1 MAPVTLLVP
10 AYQYPTVDGF
20 WAGLEANSPPVKYL
34 VANVDSGPGNSP
46 NSDYVTAIS
55 AAQAAGITVLG
66 YIYTGYG
73 AVAVSACSMQ
83 AAQWASFYGVT
94 SILYDTAAVTQAL
107 LPYYSQLCTIV
118 HATSGA
124 VAVLNHGAI
133 PDQGYASVGDI
144 LIVYE
149 NAQSAWSAFT
159 APSWFASYPAS
170 KFGVTV
176 YGIPDQG
183 TMTTIMGQAQGSGI
197 GQVYL
202 TDESGGNP
210 YNTLP
215 AWWAAECSGA
225 LATFSSGGAVTATYQ
240 GAAVKGYLQYTDTAT
255 GQTLV
260 AHPAATYTI
269 RVASGTGL
277 SNPPHDGMWTVAGS

>member
-10 AYQYPTVDGF
+10 AYQYPTTDGF

-34 VANVDSGPGNSP
+34 VANVASGPGNSP
-46 NSDYVTAIS
+46 NSDYVTAIA

-73 AVAVSACSMQ
+73 TIPVSACVTQ
-83 AAQWASFYGVT
+83 AGQWASFYGVT
-94 SILYDTAAVTQAL
+94 SVLFDTAATTTAL
-107 LPYYSQLCTIV
+107 LPYYAQLCNIV

-133 PDQGYASVGDI
+133 PAQGYASIADV

-159 APSWFASYPAS
+159 PAAWFALYPAA

-176 YGIPDQG
+176 YDIPDQA
-183 TMTTIMGQAQGSGI
+183 TMTAILGQAQGFGI

-202 TDESGGNP
+202 TDENLPNP
-210 YNTLP
+210 YDTLP

-225 LATFSSGGAVTATYQ
+225 LATFSSGGAVTATYK
-240 GAAVKGYLQYTDTAT
+240 GSAVKGYLQYIDTAT
-255 GQTLV
+255 GEMLV

-269 RVASGTGL
+269 RVAAGTGL
-277 SNPPHDGMWTVAGS
+277 ANPPGDGTWTVAGS